1 MNILAINTAF
11 SNSDVAIFCNNKK
24 DYISIDSCAKQ
35 SENILV
41 CIDDILKKQSATI
54 NDIDTIACVVGPG
67 SFTGIRIGVG
77 LVKGM
82 AVAKPSLKLV
92 SIMSLDLLAKA
103 NKDAEDDFWC
113 AIDALSGNVF
123 VCKYNKA
130 GQRLTEPKMLS
141 GDFEELEGEVVGLK
155 QESIGLCTK
164 LVEFSPELLLQ
175 VAMQKVENNEFVE
188 ENNLLPVYLRKSQAE
203 IGLEDGNKKN

>member
-11 SNSDVAIFCNNKK
+11 SNSDVAVLCNGKK

-41 CIDDILKKQSATI
+41 CIDDILKKQKAVI
-54 NDIDTIACVVGPG
+54 NDIDVMACVVGPG

-103 NKDAEDDFWC
+103 NKDAKEDFWC
-113 AIDALSGNVF
+113 AIDALSGNIF
-123 VCKYNKA
+123 VCKYNSA
-130 GQRLTEPKMLS
+130 GQRLCEPKMLS
-141 GDFEELEGEVVGLK
+141 GDFEELGGEIVGLK
-155 QESIGLCTK
+155 QENIGLCTRYC
-164 LVEFSPELLLQ
+164 EFSPELLLEF
-175 VAMQKVENNEFVE
+175 VIEKINNNEFVQ
-188 ENNLLPVYLRKSQAE
+188 ENNLLPIYLRKSQAE
-203 IGLEDGNKKN
+203 RALDGEK